1 MRGHLASLGG
11 SEEYTV
17 PSLLVLL
24 SRYVDAPDPVTKASN
39 RLVVVLLANQPTYP
53 LLVGWVTG
61 EWSIPPTEAQA
72 TVLALTLVSTPLF
85 CMVPWVSR
93 RAAGLGR
100 LAFPAIGALNTVF
113 CTAVLGRGSG
123 VEAFLVPCVVI
134 ASLAC
139 PAGNRRALGIAIV
152 FLYVSFVVGRMLP
165 FGPVIALSPEQLE
178 ALVSLNAFSAAS
190 FTAMAVWTLRNA

>member
-1 MRGHLASLGG
+1 MRAQPASLGG

-24 SRYVDAPDPVTKASN
+24 SRYVDAPDSVTKASN

-61 EWSIPPTEAQA
+61 EWSI
-72 TVLALTLVSTPLF
+72 VLALTLVSTPLF
-85 CMVPWVSR
+85 CMVPWVSG

-134 ASLAC
+134 ASLTC